1 MTNPLPSPSG
11 IGSTPFA
18 GVLTASDAER
28 IATAIE
34 AELAPSTRE
43 MYASAW
49 RQWERWCRGRGI
61 NAMPAAPEALAAFLA
76 ERAEAGLTFGTLDGY
91 CSGIAHRHHQERL
104 PDPTANV
111 VVRRVRRGLRR
122 IMGVAPRRQAHP
134 LTVAEL
140 TQIVASIDTDT
151 AIGIRDRAVILLGYA
166 SAMRP
171 GEVSALD
178 VDDLTPKPAGVL
190 ISVRRSK
197 TDQDA
202 RGQFV
207 GVARGDNRLTDPI
220 RALDVWLEIRPSGP
234 GALFT
239 RVVCPG
245 SVTAERI
252 GPRAVSRLVQG
263 RAIAAGFDG
272 LPVTGNS
279 LRAGHAT
286 TAAVNG
292 APIDRIAAQT
302 RHRDLGTLLN
312 HYIRPAEALATTTSR
327 DLGL

>member
-1 MTNPLPSPSG
+1 MGPS
-11 IGSTPFA
+11 
-18 GVLTASDAER
+18 
-28 IATAIE
+28 

-43 MYASAW
+43 TYASGW

-61 NAMPAAPEALAAFLA
+61 VPLPGPPETLAAFLA
-76 ERAEAGLTFGTLDGY
+76 ERAEAGLHFTTLDCY
-91 CSGIAHRHHQERL
+91 CSAIAHRHHQEGL
-104 PDPTANV
+104 PDPTAEV

-122 IMGVAPRRQAHP
+122 ILGVAPIRQAHP

-140 TQIVASIDTDT
+140 GQIIDAIDTDRVRG
-151 AIGIRDRAVILLGYA
+151 ARDRAILLLGYA

-171 GEVSALD
+171 GEISALD
-178 VDDLTPKPAGVL
+178 VEDLLRKPTGVL
-190 ISVRRSK
+190 IRIRQSK
-197 TDQDA
+197 TDPDAQGQLVGIA
-202 RGQFV
+202 RGEHPT
-207 GVARGDNRLTDPI
+207 TDPI
-220 RALDVWLEIRPSGP
+220 RALDAWLTVRPP
-234 GALFT
+234 GAGPLFT
-239 RVVCPG
+239 CVRHHDHPG
-245 SVTAERI
+245 TDRL
-252 GPRAVSRLVQG
+252 GPRAISRTMQE

-272 LPVTGNS
+272 IPVSGHS

-312 HYIRPAEALATTTSR
+312 HYLRPAEAMATTTSR